1 MIERIIEFSIR
12 NRFLVLMLAAGLTVA
27 GVYAV
32 LNTPVDAIPDLSE
45 NQVIVFTDW
54 MGRSP
59 REVEDQVTYP
69 LSRKL
74 QGLAGVKAVRSSSE
88 FNFSMIT
95 IIFDDDVDFY
105 FARQRV
111 TEKLGQ
117 AGTFLP
123 GGVAPYLAP
132 DATALGQIFW
142 YTVEPSPANPV
153 DPGKL
158 WALNKFYIGPQLN
171 AAPGVADVAIVGGK
185 PLEYQVDVRP
195 EDLRAYGIT
204 LRELYSAVAQSNMPA
219 GGGVVQKNN
228 AEYIVRGVGWIKD
241 KNDIENTVIKEVNG
255 TPIYVKHLAA
265 VQLGTQFRR
274 SVFEKDGSEVAGG
287 VVLMRHGENPL

>member
-1 MIERIIEFSIR
+1 MIEKIIELSIR
-12 NRFLVLMLAAGLTVA
+12 NRFLVFILAAALTVA
-27 GVYAV
+27 GIYAV

-59 REVEDQVTYP
+59 REIEDQITYP

-95 IIFDDDVDFY
+95 IIFEDNIDFY

-117 AGTFLP
+117 ANTFLP
-123 GGVAPYLAP
+123 AGVVPYLAP

-142 YTVEPSPANPV
+142 YTVEPSAENKVGPER
-153 DPGKL
+153 L
-158 WALNKFYIGPQLN
+158 WALNKFYIAPQLN
-171 AAPGVADVAIVGGK
+171 
-185 PLEYQVDVRP
+185 
-195 EDLRAYGIT
+195 
-204 LRELYSAVAQSNMPA
+204 
-219 GGGVVQKNN
+219 
-228 AEYIVRGVGWIKD
+228 
-241 KNDIENTVIKEVNG
+241 
-255 TPIYVKHLAA
+255 
-265 VQLGTQFRR
+265 
-274 SVFEKDGSEVAGG
+274 
-287 VVLMRHGENPL
+287 